1 MAPRNSRKEAAE
13 TIFLLQ
19 MNTERYPKAYNTIYR
34 RLIWNQ
40 LTISYVYYGD
50 NDTYSYSTVSN
61 I

>member
-19 MNTERYPKAYNTIYR
+19 MNTERSPKAYNTIYR

-40 LTISYVYYGD
+40 LTMSHVYYGD
-50 NDTYSYSTVSN
+50 NDTYSYSKVSN